1 MIFETN
7 MKCHLSLFKSTLK
20 RETRQKQV
28 CIMVDIKRV
37 CDKRTYPEE
46 QDVYTERK
54 ARVTMFSFSV
64 PGF

>member
-1 MIFETN
+1 
-7 MKCHLSLFKSTLK
+7 
-20 RETRQKQV
+20 
-28 CIMVDIKRV
+28 MVDIKRV